1 MNLCG
6 KGVWLAHS
14 YDFQRAV
21 EMATQIE
28 AGHLLVKVGHGPYY
42 FPETARGLVGR
53 VYSLGLHP
61 LAWIQI
67 TDYRPQAALLAIQR
81 ALALNYERVVLSL
94 GRALVTGSQLA
105 PLAAALAAVSLPLEK
120 IILAAPPLA
129 YLPDAQAVKVL
140 ARYCQGGWMPL
151 CLPQPGLSAEQLL
164 NRDVYQ
170 SLSEFSL
177 WWEATPKIY
186 PVLAPLPNALTAEP
200 FLPEQVIPWGEGI
213 MQHGVDFF
221 SVYHAAVTEKALWP
235 ILQAV
240 TVACQPEAEAQI
252 ERPEVGH
259 AVPQP
264 EYVMVTANDT
274 VWGLI
279 AHHAMQR
286 EQFWM
291 WNGHLW
297 DSRGLPRDPDYLQ
310 AGWRVRIK

>member
-28 AGHLLVKVGHGPYY
+28 AGYLLIKVGHGPYY
-42 FPETARGLVGR
+42 FPEPARELVGR

-67 TDYRPQAALLAIQR
+67 TDHAPQAALLAIRR
-81 ALALNYERVVLSL
+81 ALELNYERVVLFL
-94 GRALVTGSQLA
+94 GRALVTGSQLE
-105 PLAAALAAVSLPLEK
+105 PLAAALASLSLPLEK
-120 IILAAPPLA
+120 ILLAAPPLA

-151 CLPQPGLSAEQLL
+151 CFPQQGLSSAQLL
-164 NRDVYQ
+164 DRDVYQ
-170 SLSEFSL
+170 SLSELSL
-177 WWEATPKIY
+177 WWGATPEIY
-186 PVLAPLPNALTAEP
+186 PVLAPLPSARTAEP
-200 FLPEQVIPWGEGI
+200 FLPEKVIPWGESI

-221 SVYHAAVTEKALWP
+221 SVYHAAATEKALWP

-240 TVACQPEAEAQI
+240 AIACRPAAEAHIARPEAG
-252 ERPEVGH
+252 R

-264 EYVMVTANDT
+264 EYVTVMTNDT

-279 AHHAMQR
+279 TRHAMQR
-286 EQFWM
+286 ERFWR